1 MKSSRFTGWFS
12 DVGFTSRVL
21 IICDYLMEM
30 AETWGA
36 ADGSPFKEAIME
48 CMETAQL
55 EMARWE
61 EIARAAGYLRLDQMG
76 TGTIKAPLDPDFKD

>member
-1 MKSSRFTGWFS
+1 MKSSKFTGWFS

-21 IICDYLMEM
+21 IICDYLLEM

-36 ADGSPFKEAIME
+36 EEGSPFMQAVIET
-48 CMETAQL
+48 METAQL

-61 EIARAAGYLRLDQMG
+61 EIARAAGYLRADQEG
-76 TGTIKAPLDPDFKD
+76 TTRIFPPEVPPSEV